1 MGNAGN
7 AEGGQGNRLRRESTP
22 GTPKSLVSGLETA
35 LGHTSSVRG
44 SQ

>member
-7 AEGGQGNRLRRESTP
+7 AEGGQGNRLRESTP